1 MTMRLKQHIM
11 AALAFVLVCAG
22 GAYAQQEWRFTLWD
36 VAAEQE
42 QSIADAVPDLA
53 LARIVYAGE
62 SHDQLSHHLGQLEVI
77 RALRRAGHDIAVGLE
92 MFERREQESLD
103 AWLAGDMDE
112 RAFMSVFRRNWG
124 DMWPLY
130 RAIFVYC
137 RDESIPMVG
146 LNVPRSVTRKVARE
160 GFESLTQD
168 EIGMLPPIACN
179 VTPQYEAF
187 LRRVVGAH
195 GRDESEFRR
204 FCEAQLVW
212 DTAMAV
218 HALEYLENHPATS
231 MVVLTGAVH
240 AWRPAM
246 PLQVWRQKPSTAQ
259 RIILPRIEGRLDIG
273 AVDTEDCDYLMF
285 GVEE

>member
-1 MTMRLKQHIM
+1 MRLRYI
-11 AALAFVLVCAG
+11 AVAVAFVVFCAG
-22 GAYAQQEWRFTLWD
+22 GASAQEGWRFTLWD
-36 VAAEQE
+36 VAAGQE
-42 QSIADAVPDLA
+42 LSIADAVPDLA
-53 LARIVYAGE
+53 SARLVYAGE
-62 SHDQLSHHLGQLEVI
+62 SHDEFLHHLAQLEVI
-77 RALRRAGHDIAVGLE
+77 RALHRAGHDIAVGLE
-92 MFERREQESLD
+92 MFERREQEALD
-103 AWLAGDMDE
+103 KWTAKELEE

-124 DMWPLY
+124 QMWPLY
-130 RAIFVYC
+130 RGIFMYC
-137 RDESIPMVG
+137 RENGIPMVG

-160 GFESLTQD
+160 GFESLTEE

-179 VTPQYEAF
+179 VTPEYEAF

-195 GRDESEFRR
+195 GQDEGEFQR

-218 HALEYLENHPATS
+218 HAMDYLEERPETT
-231 MVVLTGAVH
+231 MVVLTGSVH

-259 RIILPRIEGRLDIG
+259 RIILPRIEGRLDRDS
-273 AVDTEDCDYLMF
+273 VDVEDCDYLML